1 MALPGNAFVT
11 LREVQDYC
19 RLEESDLPAIER
31 YVASA
36 TDWIEDHCRLRVI
49 HQTYTAELH
58 SGDGSMYL
66 YPRWWPI
73 SQVDKIEFLDG
84 VSSWLDQDLTN
95 VVIHPPRGFLVARD
109 LIMPRGV
116 LNVRVGYKAGYSA
129 ATTPVPEDLKQAC
142 LELVLDKWK
151 QSDRQTQG
159 ITTLSFAGQ
168 STSYHLPGIPKMVYE
183 VANFYRRQTA

>member
-31 YVASA
+31 YVAAA
-36 TDWIEDHCRLRVI
+36 TAWIRDHCRLRVI
-49 HQTYTAELH
+49 HQTYPAELR

-84 VSSWLDQDLTN
+84 VSSWLDQSLTN
-95 VVIHPPRGFLVARD
+95 VLIHHT
-109 LIMPRGV
+109 RGV
-116 LNVRVGYKAGYSA
+116 LGAGY
-129 ATTPVPEDLKQAC
+129 L
-142 LELVLDKWK
+142 
-151 QSDRQTQG
+151 
-159 ITTLSFAGQ
+159 I
-168 STSYHLPGIPKMVYE
+168 
-183 VANFYRRQTA
+183 